1 MPSIDAQTA
10 AFPSGRI
17 LYDASR
23 LRNPSPE
30 MFTRGYWAQRNALQ
44 EVAGGRNS
52 VFFLRT
58 EAAQQAPPQAPPQ
71 APSQAQRWVLRHYR
85 RGGLMAKIAEDQYLW
100 LGESRTRAFAE
111 WRLLAELHRRGLPV
125 PAPVAARYVRSG
137 LVYRADLITEELPDS
152 RTLAS
157 LMAQPTML
165 TADLWQ
171 ATGRTVAQFHS
182 QGVHHADLNAHNILF
197 DGDGVVY
204 VLDFDRGC
212 IRSRGAWEQRV
223 LARLKRSL
231 EKVSGQRGA
240 KFGEQEWRAL
250 MDGYTSAIRS
260 SESPA
265 SRQ

>member
-1 MPSIDAQTA
+1 MPSINAQTVA
-10 AFPSGRI
+10 VPSGGI

-23 LRNPSPE
+23 LRNPSQDT
-30 MFTRGYWAQRNALQ
+30 FTREHWAQRNALQ
-44 EVAGGRNS
+44 EVAGGRNA

-58 EAAQQAPPQAPPQ
+58 EAGP
-71 APSQAQRWVLRHYR
+71 QAQRWVLRHYR
-85 RGGLMAKIAEDQYLW
+85 RGGLMAKILEDQYLW

-152 RTLAS
+152 RTLAN
-157 LMAQPTML
+157 LMTQPASTWP
-165 TADLWQ
+165 ADLWQ
-171 ATGRTVAQFHS
+171 AAGRTIARFHS

-197 DGDGVVY
+197 GGDGAVY
-204 VLDFDRGC
+204 ILDFDRGR
-212 IRSRGAWEQRV
+212 IRLRGAWEQRV

-231 EKVSGQRGA
+231 AKVSQQRGA

-250 MDGYTSAIRS
+250 MDGYAAAMEPSV
-260 SESPA
+260 
-265 SRQ
+265 SRP